1 MCHPLTTKPTLM
13 QLKIQFI
20 TLCLLT
26 VMQYYYLHWLC
37 VCVCVFKGVHCS
49 WSLQGRM
56 LNLRWL
62 DLILDS
68 HGSIFWAT
76 KLLGITYVKYQII
89 GLQTS
94 NQLYLRCRSRCH
106 DTLLQDIG
114 CFSGFLTYHTGS
126 LVSIPSRC
134 RSIFYFF
141 WKTSVTNTI
150 CTDMNTL
157 QLTVMFW
164 KLVHISGP
172 HRFMKYWG

>member
-20 TLCLLT
+20 TLPSHSN
-26 VMQYYYLHWLC
+26 VRRQFN
-37 VCVCVFKGVHCS
+37 VFKGVHYS
-49 WSLQGRM
+49 RSLQGRM
-56 LNLRWL
+56 LNLRWF

-114 CFSGFLTYHTGS
+114 CFSPATQEAWFWFPAGAGAFSLKNISYQHNMCRYEHFTADCNVLYTSQVPTGLWS
-126 LVSIPSRC
+126 TGANCARVLGR
-134 RSIFYFF
+134 
-141 WKTSVTNTI
+141 
-150 CTDMNTL
+150 
-157 QLTVMFW
+157 
-164 KLVHISGP
+164 
-172 HRFMKYWG
+172 